1 MPLEP
6 YKRGSYFYV
15 KGRVEFNGT
24 PITDYYRKSTGSL
37 TEAGAIDWIAVETAK
52 QRRAYIVGPE
62 AAFTFAEA
70 TVLYPAT
77 PKTAEKL
84 IPIVEHIGDMPVESI
99 TEDVLKDLGRAL
111 KPDASTDTWWREIVT
126 PARAVINKLH
136 RTNRKFSAISVS
148 SYNGEELNAQDERR
162 GKLSREERQPS
173 DREWIERFCRTA
185 DVHNAALARFMFE
198 TGARI
203 GQAVAI
209 THDHLDPKK
218 CQVRLK
224 AQKGHKQTWIV
235 VSPEMMDELQALPP
249 KRSRS
254 PKTGK
259 LLEARIFGYSSSTSY
274 NDRWKR
280 ICAKAEIP
288 YLSAHEAGRHGFFTE
303 LTVKLGVNPVDAA
316 KAGRWKDPSVPMR
329 IYAHSKADE
338 ASIRGLFRTKF
349 VQPLFDETT
358 NTQKEKGKSDDE

>member
-6 YKRGSYFYV
+6 IKRGRYYYAQ
-15 KGRVEFNGT
+15 GRVEYNGT
-24 PITDYYRKSTGSL
+24 PITEYYRKSTGSL
-37 TEAGAIDWIAVETAK
+37 TEAGAVDWIAVETAK
-52 QRRAYIVGPE
+52 RRRAYVVGPE

-70 TVLYPAT
+70 TMVYPAS
-77 PKTAEKL
+77 PKTAKKL
-84 IPIVEHIGDMPVESI
+84 IPIVKEIGDMPVESI

-136 RTNRKFSAISVS
+136 RTNRRFSAISVS
-148 SYNGEELNAQDERR
+148 SYTDEERNAQDERR
-162 GKLSREERQPS
+162 GKLSRVEKQPS
-173 DREWIERFCRTA
+173 DRDWIERFCRAA

-209 THDHLDPKK
+209 THAHLDPRK
-218 CQVRLK
+218 CQVQLK
-224 AQKGHKQTWIV
+224 AQKGHKQTAIV
-235 VSPEMMDELQALPP
+235 VSPEMMEELQALPP
-249 KRSRS
+249 KRTRH
-254 PKTGK
+254 PKSGK
-259 LLEARIFGYSSSTSY
+259 LLEARVFGYVSSTSY
-274 NDRWKR
+274 NERWKR

-303 LTVKLGVNPVDAA
+303 LTVNIGVNPVDAA
-316 KAGRWKDPSVPMR
+316 KAGRWKDPTVPMR

-338 ASIRGLFRTKF
+338 AAIRGLFRTKL
-349 VQPLFDETT
+349 VQPSLQKTT
-358 NTQKEKGKSDDE
+358 NNLKEKEKSDDE